1 MARFFPGAK
10 ISAIHGQAKKVDGR
24 VVVAMYHPA
33 AALHQQSLRQTVVDD
48 FKRSIPPALA
58 EARRMEAKG
67 KLGGTPKKKDNEDE
81 PPKQLSLF

>member
-1 MARFFPGAK
+1 
-10 ISAIHGQAKKVDGR
+10 
-24 VVVAMYHPA
+24 
-33 AALHQQSLRQTVVDD
+33 VVDD

>member
-1 MARFFPGAK
+1 
-10 ISAIHGQAKKVDGR
+10 
-24 VVVAMYHPA
+24 MYHPA

-58 EARRMEAKG
+58 EARHMEAEG
-67 KLGGTPKKKDNEDE
+67 KLGGKPEKKDEDE